1 MPKGYGYDKPP
12 KKASGFKMRGFS
24 YPGQS
29 PMKGKRKRAEE
40 AAAQQQRAD
49 AMEALQDIEIKGES
63 TNLLEGTNTVYGQ
76 MPAPIQ
82 KRTPIRDNGQS
93 YTWDFGKTPP
103 TAENVETYEMDS
115 KQIENRPIVTK
126 EPTPYT
132 GFAEKSKSIEP
143 NKGSNVWASVGVAAA
158 EAGAKAL
165 VTAGINALTNR
176 KKKPRR
182 VVNAAKNFSQIQ
194 ITKS

>member
-1 MPKGYGYDKPP
+1 MPKGYGYDKAP
-12 KKASGFKMRGFS
+12 KKASGFKMKGYS

-29 PMKGKRKRAEE
+29 PITGKRKQAELQ
-40 AAAQQQRAD
+40 AAGVRKED
-49 AMEALQDIEIKGES
+49 AMSALEDFSNLQGES

-82 KRTPIRDNGQS
+82 KRTPIRDNENPFNLVNLKGA
-93 YTWDFGKTPP
+93 TNGGGDVDITP
-103 TAENVETYEMDS
+103 TGGEGGSMWKNV
-115 KQIENRPIVTK
+115 
-126 EPTPYT
+126 
-132 GFAEKSKSIEP
+132 GA
-143 NKGSNVWASVGVAAA
+143 AAA